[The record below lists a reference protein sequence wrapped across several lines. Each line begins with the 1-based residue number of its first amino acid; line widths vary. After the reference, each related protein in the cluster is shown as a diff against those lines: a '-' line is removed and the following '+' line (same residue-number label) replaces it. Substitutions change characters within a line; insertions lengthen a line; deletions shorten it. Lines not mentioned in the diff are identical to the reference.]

1 MQNLCRLSCGG
12 RTLAYP
18 ALCNRELSRGD
29 ESRRHAEG
37 HARVLTAEERERK
50 GTESRAMVSESTRG
64 RNLLLFQS
72 RLCRTR
78 ETRRGSQDCGE
89 KRKNLTRSPELPVRV
104 SKGRQS
110 PNTGETSRTRERT
123 DKKGLQIPYTSI
135 PGRKRGIGEER
146 KERTIAKGKEKSD
159 RCEKFTFKFSLR
171 QKRRKKD
178 TRTPKTTKLN
188 LQRLENVNPG
198 LKGKK

>member
-18 ALCNRELSRGD
+18 ALCSRELSRGD

-135 PGRKRGIGEER
+135 PGRKKGDRGG
-146 KERTIAKGKEKSD
+146 KEGKNNRKGKGKNPIDAKKSLSNSACAKKGEK
-159 RCEKFTFKFSLR
+159 RTRVR
-171 QKRRKKD
+171 QRRRNRIRD
-178 TRTPKTTKLN
+178 AF
-188 LQRLENVNPG
+188 
-198 LKGKK
+198 